1 MGYSAAETKLY
12 MALGAVS
19 LAMLLLAEPSRAQQA
34 ADSWAK
40 DGGLA
45 EIVVTAQKRQEDP
58 KQVPIS
64 LTAISGEELTAD
76 HITSIDDL
84 TRAVP
89 DVSYSGASGTGSGA
103 GLGNIEIR
111 GISSQGG
118 QSTVGIYLD
127 DVALDVPNT
136 GTMGQPEPKFLDLDR
151 IEVLRGPQGTLF
163 GAGSEGGTIR
173 FVSKQPDLQNFSG
186 SAATELSGTQGG
198 GVNWKETGIVNI
210 PMITDDLAARLAV
223 QISHRGGYIDQIS
236 PYTGQVVASN
246 INGEGDIVAKATL
259 KWRAGDQL
267 TITPSMYY
275 QRTKL
280 EDLDTAYLNYY
291 GPPLGLSGPTPIDTT
306 AKLVRE
312 PGVDSLFVPSI
323 TISYDLG
330 FADAT
335 SITSSYKRDINVIE
349 DVTVVDSL
357 GLGNFAFD
365 PTSCN
370 GLLNGQAC
378 QALYNQFSQ
387 MPSVAYVDNTVNQIA
402 EELRLASK
410 PYDPSAGLPVTWIVG
425 AYYSSQTV
433 KWTDNEFTPGLDSAF
448 AGAGLNEP
456 EIESLVGWSRTP
468 PANSSTSTYSSG
480 APFPNQEIFFSNR
493 DYNTRQLAGF
503 GEATYYAA
511 PTIRF
516 TAGLRYLFA
525 RSTFSRD
532 AGAYW
537 NYDYVMDHPPPSD
550 TYATTP
556 KFAFGWDVTP
566 DDTVYSNI
574 SKGFRLGN
582 VNRPVQ
588 VNPCVLNG
596 TQGGVPS
603 SSCTGNLNSYG
614 YSSFPNSYGPDS
626 LWNYEIGDK
635 ARLFHNHLSIDV
647 AAFYIDWKNIQQTLT
662 LPQGWSF
669 IANTG
674 EAHIY
679 GFEWELKGTAL
690 PGLTLSTSGSFNRA
704 QIVSTGLV
712 LNQATGQ
719 PYQNVPVE
727 GVPLWNAK
735 IAADYVHPL
744 WDDAS
749 GFARIDTTF
758 TGNSHGTFVPGD
770 PDYDRPTYSLTT
782 LNLGLNLGK
791 DYSVSL
797 FVKNLL
803 DDRTVIQRPSV
814 DYITLGLRPAP
825 RTIGI
830 TGNVLF

>member
-1 MGYSAAETKLY
+1 
-12 MALGAVS
+12 LGAVS
-19 LAMLLLAEPSRAQQA
+19 LLMLVVAESSRAEQV

-64 LTAISGEELTAD
+64 LSAISGEELAAD
-76 HITSIDDL
+76 HIDDIGDL

-89 DVSYSGASGTGSGA
+89 DVSFSGASGTGSGA

-111 GISSQGG
+111 GVSSQGG

-127 DVALDVPNT
+127 DVVLDIPNT
-136 GTMGQPEPKFLDLDR
+136 GTMGQPEPKFFDLER

-173 FVSKQPDLQNFSG
+173 FVSKQPDLQTFGG
-186 SAATELSGTQGG
+186 SVATELSGTQGG
-198 GVNWKETGIVNI
+198 GINYKETGVVNI
-210 PMITDDLAARLAV
+210 PIITDQLAARLGV
-223 QISHRGGYIDQIS
+223 QVSHRDGYIDQIS
-236 PYTGQVVASN
+236 PYTGQVVAPN
-246 INGEGDIVAKATL
+246 INGEGDIVAKAAL
-259 KWRAGDQL
+259 KWRATDEL
-267 TITPSMYY
+267 TVTPAMFY

-291 GPPLGLSGPTPIDTT
+291 GAPFGLSGSTPIDTT
-306 AKLVRE
+306 AKLIRE
-312 PGVDSLFVPSI
+312 PGIDTLFVPSL
-323 TISYDLG
+323 TATYDLG

-335 SITSSYKRDINVIE
+335 SITSHYKRNFRVTE
-349 DVTVVDSL
+349 DVTIVDSL
-357 GLGNFAFD
+357 GLGDYAFD
-365 PTSCN
+365 PTTCTV
-370 GLLNGQAC
+370 LAVQAC
-378 QALYNQFSQ
+378 QALYNR
-387 MPSVAYVDNTVNQIA
+387 VGQIS

-410 PYDPSAGLPVTWIVG
+410 PYDPSARLPLTWLAGI
-425 AYYSSQTV
+425 YYSSQTV
-433 KWTDNEFTPGLDSAF
+433 RWTDNEFTPGLDSAF
-448 AGAGLNEP
+448 AGAGLTEP
-456 EIESLVGWSRTP
+456 QIESLVGWSRTP

-511 PTIRF
+511 PTVRF
-516 TAGLRYLFA
+516 TAGLRYLYA

-537 NYDYVMDHPPPSD
+537 NYDYVTDSPPPSH

-566 DDTVYSNI
+566 EDTVYSNI

-588 VNPCVLNG
+588 VNSCVLSG

-614 YSSFPNSYGPDS
+614 FSSFPNSYGPDS
-626 LWNYEIGDK
+626 LWNYEIGNK
-635 ARLFHNHLSIDV
+635 ARLFNNHLSIDV
-647 AAFYIDWKNIQQTLT
+647 AAFFIDWKNIQQSLT
-662 LPQGWSF
+662 LPQGWSV

-679 GFEWELKGTAL
+679 GFEWELKGTVLA
-690 PGLTLSTSGSFNRA
+690 GLTLSTSGSFNRA
-704 QIVSTGLV
+704 LLVSSGLV

-719 PYQNVPVE
+719 PFHNAPVE

-735 IAADYVHPL
+735 IAANYVRPL
-744 WDDAS
+744 WDDVT

-758 TGNSHGTFVPGD
+758 TGHSHGTIAD
-770 PDYDRPTYSLTT
+770 DNPDYERSEYSLTT
-782 LNLGLNLGK
+782 LSMGIDLGK

-797 FVKNLL
+797 FVKNLF

-830 TGNVLF
+830 TGSVGF